1 MAKDP
6 VCGMDVKS
14 GNAIAKSE
22 YGGQTFLFCSVGCKQ
37 KFDQAPDKFAK
48 EAAHT
53 AHK

>member
-1 MAKDP
+1 
-6 VCGMDVKS
+6 
-14 GNAIAKSE
+14 
-22 YGGQTFLFCSVGCKQ
+22 VGCKQ